1 MGVLG
6 LGAGLAGGM
15 FGVGMLGAGMPLA
28 RALPPPLALAPPVA
42 PIPKARR
49 APRKVKPPTVATPIP
64 RKRTRKIAAE
74 AEGGAKTT
82 SSRKG
87 KGKANA

>member
-1 MGVLG
+1 MGVPG

-15 FGVGMLGAGMPLA
+15 FGMGMFGAGLPLI
-28 RALPPPLALAPPVA
+28 RALPAPLALAPPVA

-49 APRKVKPPTVATPIP
+49 APRKAKPPTVAAPIT
-64 RKRTRKIAAE
+64 RRRTRKTAAE

-87 KGKANA
+87 KGKAKA